1 VPRRKLFASDTY
13 GEAMHD
19 LYTRAMHWVNTIDS
33 QDWLLVLVAAVV
45 IGFFM
50 LRGFGSR
57 TNY

>member
-1 VPRRKLFASDTY
+1 MPRRKLFASARTVKP
-13 GEAMHD
+13 MHD

-33 QDWLLVLVAAVV
+33 QDWLAGAVAAVV

>member
-1 VPRRKLFASDTY
+1 
-13 GEAMHD
+13 
-19 LYTRAMHWVNTIDS
+19 MHWVNTIDS